1 MSQTNTRGKSFFG
14 LILILFGGLILL
26 ENLNLISG
34 DMSRILFSFP
44 AFLIVIGII
53 ILINS
58 DRKGFGTVVLLIGSL
73 FMLERIVPSFDI
85 DFGVIFAL
93 TLIFAGA
100 YVIFRHR
107 KIDVELKSRFFKR
120 HDNLINDDMLDEIAI
135 FGGGEKKFA
144 NQNFKGGR
152 ITTVFGGNEID
163 LTECK
168 LAPGTNVIDV
178 FTMFGG
184 VELQVPS
191 SWKVKQDVIPIFGG
205 FSQSGRKAALEN
217 MDESAT
223 LFVKGIVI
231 FGGVEV
237 KSV

>member
-1 MSQTNTRGKSFFG
+1 MTQTKSHGKSFFG

-26 ENLNLISG
+26 ENLHLISG
-34 DMSRILFSFP
+34 DMSRLIFSFP
-44 AFLIVIGII
+44 AFMIVIGII

-58 DRKGFGTVVLLIGSL
+58 NRRGFGIALLLIGSL
-73 FMLERIVPSFDI
+73 FMLEKIEPSFDI
-85 DFGVIFAL
+85 DFGIIFAVA
-93 TLIFAGA
+93 LIFAGA
-100 YVIFRHR
+100 YVILRHR
-107 KIDVELKSRFFKR
+107 KFDADLKERFFRR
-120 HDNLINDDMLDEIAI
+120 HEKLINEEMLDEIAI
-135 FGGGEKKFA
+135 FGGGEKKYA
-144 NQNFKGGR
+144 NQNFRGGR

-168 LAPGTNVIDV
+168 LAPGSNVIDV

-191 SWKVKQDVIPIFGG
+191 NWKVKQDVIPIFGG
-205 FSQSGRKAALEN
+205 FSQSGRKAAIEN